1 MNQKS
6 TSLMA
11 SQCTLYVPLRH
22 KYLFSKKQML
32 PCLGRLKI
40 YSISIKESNRSVF
53 AIQMN
58 TVDHMEQAVHPV
70 ESANGVVHSQR
81 SDMPYMVLNK
91 SLLASTI

>member
-70 ESANGVVHSQR
+70 ESANGVVHSQH

>member
-70 ESANGVVHSQR
+70 ESANGVVHSHC